1 MEEHFEKLIDFT
13 LKQEALTGKARVLFL
28 TADQWKKFAKE
39 KNDLAAQ
46 YELLTKKSSA
56 LATDGK
62 EEKKRTDY
70 STSLAI
76 SIKEPKKRFNN
87 AEAKE
92 KFPHMSQL
100 CLMNC
105 GVDILILM
113 NPHEFSIL
121 SLEKQSEAIVREI
134 LHYEEHRAGKLYPAH
149 QLAEKAKKIVE
160 EFLVEEKE

>member
-1 MEEHFEKLIDFT
+1 MEERFEKLIDFT
-13 LKQEALTGKARVLFL
+13 LDEEDITGRARVLFL
-28 TADQWKKFAKE
+28 SADQWKKFAKE
-39 KNDLAAQ
+39 KNNLAVQ

-56 LATDGK
+56 PSADGK
-62 EEKKRTDY
+62 EGKKRTDY

-87 AEAKE
+87 PEAKE

-113 NPHEFSIL
+113 NPHEFSKL
-121 SLEKQSEAIVREI
+121 SLEKQSEAIAQEI
-134 LHYEEHRAGKLYPAH
+134 LHYEEHRTGKLYPAH
-149 QLAEKAKKIVE
+149 RLAEKAKKIVE
-160 EFLVEEKE
+160 EFLKQVS